1 MVKRLLIG
9 SVVALLGMDIGGYVG
24 TIYAG
29 NYAQNFVFLGLRGY
43 EAGMSLGGLA
53 GLAAGG
59 LIGAFFVVPARTV
72 VGVAAGGLIGAFFV
86 VPARTV
92 VGGILG
98 GIAGALV
105 GSVVGFF
112 SLFCFMDGLIIA
124 GQRVDPAAQI
134 VGVAIV
140 GTVPRGI
147 AGASK
152 CAPAGKTEAGP
163 FWR

>member
-9 SVVALLGMDIGGYVG
+9 SVVALLGMDVGGYFG

-53 GLAAGG
+53 GLA
-59 LIGAFFVVPARTV
+59 V
-72 VGVAAGGLIGAFFV
+72 GGLIGAFFV

-124 GQRVDPAAQI
+124 GQRVDPAVQI

-140 GTVPRGI
+140 GTVAGLSLGGSLAQASAPR
-147 AGASK
+147 
-152 CAPAGKTEAGP
+152 PERPRRGP
-163 FWR
+163 SGSRRGE